1 MIEDERARQVMRIK
15 TTQLLQRPMV
25 ESDIRLSDST
35 IRLRLCVN
43 LIFMNDVIN
52 IS

>member
-15 TTQLLQRPMV
+15 TTQLLQRP
-25 ESDIRLSDST
+25 